1 MLACGDCMD
10 PTPKSLL
17 LPLVVCL
24 LSATAC
30 DRTTKV
36 MDVTYCRLD
45 VDCPSGY
52 LCETFECVPKNAK
65 TCENVNDG
73 TPILQP
79 TPHTVDFGMT
89 TSNAPQE
96 KKVLLSNIGNCTLT
110 LFESNLASSDGGVG
124 CAFCGTTFPKEI
136 FPGRSEEVTLAWT
149 PGDPVPHANELR
161 ILSDDKEYPTFRL
174 PIRAH
179 YIGSPSLT
187 AAPNPVNFGYVAVG
201 RQAKRNVTLTN
212 RGTGTAPIT
221 ISAIAVDPSMNS
233 DFEVVQPMDLPR
245 TLRPITQDTTALFTF
260 ETRFTPRSS
269 GAPDGGGDTLST
281 LVLTTSEGELR
292 VPMQGNSATPPVVAV
307 TPMMMDL
314 GNVRLGTTLSRP
326 LTITNSGGAPLS
338 VRATWGGTRPST
350 DLSTSPQ
357 IISSIAG
364 GTFTEL
370 QVVVTA
376 TAEGPITGLLVLET
390 NDPSR
395 PTVTVPVTANG
406 VTGPG
411 PEVVKLE
418 MTYDN
423 GSDSAFDNDV
433 RDVDM
438 TLEHPFGYVCNER
451 TPAPM
456 NWGTYGNPTWLAFA
470 PKEEPERI
478 VLADARTDGTY
489 RVMVS
494 YQADCKSLPS
504 ALLAGILGISIDVLV
519 DILTGGAVP
528 IPGQDIGRLIE
539 QVCINRSSSAVN
551 VKVYVNGT
559 LISEKNTTLGR
570 KGDTAYILNLVRANG
585 VFSVP

>member
-1 MLACGDCMD
+1 MHSKPSNPLMLAAA
-10 PTPKSLL
+10 
-17 LPLVVCL
+17 VCL
-24 LSATAC
+24 LTASAC
-30 DRTTKV
+30 ERTKV
-36 MDVTYCRLD
+36 VDVTYCRAD
-45 VDCPSGY
+45 VDCPGGY
-52 LCETFECVPKNAK
+52 LCESFECVPKNAK

-79 TPHTVDFGMT
+79 TPHTVDFGTT
-89 TSNAPQE
+89 TSNAPQQ

-110 LFESNLASSDGGVG
+110 LFEANLAKGDAGIG
-124 CAFCGTTFPKEI
+124 CAFCGSSFPKEI
-136 FPGRSEEVTLAWT
+136 FPGRSEELTVDWA
-149 PGDPVPHANELR
+149 PNEPVPLANELR

-179 YIGSPSLT
+179 YIGAPNLS
-187 AAPNPVNFGYVAVG
+187 AVPNPVNFDYVAVG
-201 RQAKRNVTLTN
+201 RQARRNVTLSN

-221 ISAIAVDPSMNS
+221 ITAITVEPAMNS
-233 DFEVVQPMDLPR
+233 DFEVVQPLALPL
-245 TLRPITQDTTALFTF
+245 TLRPITQDTSALFTF

-269 GAPDGGGDTLST
+269 GPADGGDTLSS
-281 LVLTTSEGELR
+281 LVLATSEGEIR
-292 VPMQGNSATPPVVAV
+292 IPMQGNSATPPVIAV
-307 TPMMMDL
+307 TPAMINL
-314 GNVRLGTTLSRP
+314 GDVRLGTTVSRP
-326 LTITNSGGAPLS
+326 LTITNSGGAPLTMKI
-338 VRATWGGTRPST
+338 RWGGTRPST

-357 IISSIAG
+357 MLMPIAG

-370 QVVVTA
+370 QIVVTA
-376 TAEGPITGLLVLET
+376 TAEGPITGLLELYET

-395 PTVTVPVTANG
+395 QTITVPVTANG

-423 GSDSAFDNDV
+423 GSDTAFDNDV

-456 NWGTYGNPTWLAFA
+456 NWGSYGNPTWLAFP

-494 YQADCKSLPS
+494 YQQDCKSLPS
-504 ALLAGILGISIDVLV
+504 ALLAGVLGISIDVLATY
-519 DILTGGAVP
+519 LSGGAVNL
-528 IPGQDIGRLIE
+528 PGQDIGRLIE
-539 QVCINRSSSAVN
+539 QMCLSRGGSAVS
-551 VKVYVNGT
+551 VKVFVNGM
-559 LISEKNTTLGR
+559 LIADKNTTLGR
-570 KGDTAYILNLVRANG
+570 KGDTAYILDLVRRNG

>member
-1 MLACGDCMD
+1 MD

-221 ISAIAVDPSMNS
+221 ISAIAVDPPMNS

>member
-1 MLACGDCMD
+1 MTSTRSA
-10 PTPKSLL
+10 
-17 LPLVVCL
+17 LPVLCLSVCL
-24 LSATAC
+24 VASSGC

-36 MDVTYCRLD
+36 MDVTYCRAD
-45 VDCPSGY
+45 VDCPTGY
-52 LCETFECVPKNAK
+52 LCEGFECVPKNAK

-110 LFESNLASSDGGVG
+110 LFESTLAKADGGLG
-124 CAFCGTTFPKEI
+124 CEFCGSTFPKEI
-136 FPGRSEEVTLAWT
+136 FPGRSAEVTLTWT
-149 PGDPVPHANELR
+149 PGEPVPQSNELR

-174 PIRAH
+174 PIRNH
-179 YIGSPSLT
+179 YIGSPNLT

-201 RQAKRNVTLTN
+201 RQSKRNVSFSN

-221 ISAIAVDPSMNS
+221 ITAIAIDPPMNS
-233 DFEVVQPMDLPR
+233 DFEVVMPTGLPK
-245 TLRPITQDTTALFTF
+245 TLRPITQDNTALFTI
-260 ETRFTPRSS
+260 ETRFTPRTS
-269 GAPDGGGDTLST
+269 GAADGGGDTLST

-292 VPMQGNSATPPVVAV
+292 IPMQGNSATPPVVAV
-307 TPMMMDL
+307 TPMMIDL

-326 LTITNSGGAPLS
+326 LTITNSGGAPLT

-357 IISSIAG
+357 FITAVAG

-376 TAEGPITGLLVLET
+376 TAEGPISGLLVLET

-423 GSDSAFDNDV
+423 GSDSVFDNDV

-456 NWGTYGNPTWLAFA
+456 NWGTYGNPSWLAFA

-478 VLADARTDGTY
+478 ILADARTDGTY

-494 YQADCKSLPS
+494 YQQDCKSLPS

-519 DILTGGAVP
+519 DVLTGGAVP

-539 QVCINRSSSAVN
+539 QVCINKSSSAVN
-551 VKVYVNGT
+551 VKVYVNGM
-559 LISEKNTTLGR
+559 LVAEKNTSLGR
-570 KGDTAYILNLVRANG
+570 KGDTAYILNLVRQNG
-585 VFSVP
+585 TFSVP